1 MTRMA
6 GQIKGITNFLGTKP
20 QYGNIGGQSIN
31 DAADD
36 FQTVVF
42 GNAQLRNAGL
52 KAQADIASA
61 QHYADAQ
68 AAAGAAQGQAS
79 MVSGIA
85 SGIGGL
91 GGLFGKAGGGGGFG
105 GSGFGSFGDYSG
117 GLKSYNPGVFG

>member
-1 MTRMA
+1 MA

-91 GGLFGKAGGGGGFG
+91 SSFMPKGGLFNKDKVGGRANELLRQ
-105 GSGFGSFGDYSG
+105 SQQPYTIIQ
-117 GLKSYNPGVFG
+117 KE

>member
-6 GQIKGITNFLGTKP
+6 GHKGITNFLGTKP

-36 FQTVVF
+36 FRTVVF

-61 QHYADAQ
+61 QHYADVQPAI
-68 AAAGAAQGQAS
+68 GAAQGQALL
-79 MVSGIA
+79 VSGIT
-85 SGIGGL
+85 SGVDGFSRFMPK
-91 GGLFGKAGGGGGFG
+91 GGLFNKDKVGGRADELLRR
-105 GSGFGSFGDYSG
+105 SQQPYTEI
-117 GLKSYNPGVFG
+117 